1 MLDELTPA
9 FEKATG
15 NKLEIGYGLAAEL
28 KKRVLDGEVADV
40 IMLTRPMM
48 DDSPKAKQNRKQ

>member
-1 MLDELTPA
+1 VLDELTPA